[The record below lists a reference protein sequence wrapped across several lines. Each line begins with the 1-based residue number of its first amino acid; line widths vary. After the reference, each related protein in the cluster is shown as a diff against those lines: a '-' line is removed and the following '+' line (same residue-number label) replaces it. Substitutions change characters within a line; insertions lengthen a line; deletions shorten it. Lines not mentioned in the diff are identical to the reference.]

1 MTPRKKHYL
10 DVWDMIDDCWVTNFE
25 TYQFGEMRRKYIQL
39 LKEGYDVQYR
49 HEYPDPPEEK

>member
-1 MTPRKKHYL
+1 
-10 DVWDMIDDCWVTNFE
+10 MIDDCWVTNFE

-49 HEYPDPPEEK
+49 YELPDPPEEK